1 MKFNFSRHNLQAAE
15 QKLERFLEVI
25 PGAISWFILIGLTVL
40 SFVNPLAAA
49 VIIIAFDL
57 YWLLRLFYMNIFL
70 VFSYSRLRLEA
81 GTDWLQRLKGLD
93 SMYEYW
99 EELKNKETSPGGK
112 KDLSVLIHKE
122 EIRILEKSKKF
133 PPLSQEIY
141 HLVIV
146 PVARESRNIIEP
158 GVESIARG
166 KFPASNILLVLAIEE
181 TAPQASKEAAA
192 IIQERYAQ
200 YFYDLLVTVHPSN
213 IPGEAK
219 VKGANATFAARKAAA
234 YLENKNIP
242 FENVVVSCFDADTV
256 VAPDYFSCL
265 TYRFMVSPDR
275 TQASFQPIP
284 VYYNNIWETPAFARV
299 LDVGSSFFQLIE
311 ATNPD
316 RLVTFSSHSMSFKAL
331 VDVGYW
337 PVDMVSDDS
346 AIFWK
351 AFVHFNGNYRVVPL
365 YVTLSMDVTE
375 AENWWRTAVN
385 VYKQKRRWAWGVEN
399 FPILMRAFLQ
409 AENIPLSKRLKHS
422 FKMLESHISWATWP
436 FLLSIIGWLPA
447 MFAGRE
453 FSHSIL
459 YYSAP
464 RITGIIFSLASLG
477 LLVCII
483 LSILLL
489 PKQKTKFSFFKK
501 IGHAFEWL
509 LVPPISIFL
518 SALPALDAQTRLMLG
533 KYMEFWV
540 TVKKRK

>member
-1 MKFNFSRHNLQAAE
+1 MAK
-15 QKLERFLEVI
+15 
-25 PGAISWFILIGLTVL
+25 
-40 SFVNPLAAA
+40 
-49 VIIIAFDL
+49 
-57 YWLLRLFYMNIFL
+57 
-70 VFSYSRLRLEA
+70 
-81 GTDWLQRLKGLD
+81 
-93 SMYEYW
+93 
-99 EELKNKETSPGGK
+99 
-112 KDLSVLIHKE
+112 
-122 EIRILEKSKKF
+122 
-133 PPLSQEIY
+133 
-141 HLVIV
+141 
-146 PVARESRNIIEP
+146 
-158 GVESIARG
+158 G
-166 KFPASNILLVLAIEE
+166 KFLASNILLVLAVEE
-181 TAPQASKEAAA
+181 NAPQSSKEAAA
-192 IIQERYAQ
+192 IIQDKYRQ
-200 YFYDLLVTVHPSN
+200 YFYDLLVTIHPSD

-540 TVKKRK
+540 TIKKRK